1 MINEFIEKIIVF
13 EAEIVEG
20 ERIQD
25 VDVYLNFIG
34 KFEIPP
40 IELTEEEEKALAKI
54 KRRRAAQRRYNAR
67 KKLKQQQAAELEQQ
81 AERSA

>member
-1 MINEFIEKIIVF
+1 LSEDNSTGK
-13 EAEIVEG
+13 
-20 ERIQD
+20 
-25 VDVYLNFIG
+25 LNIG

-40 IELTEEEEKALAKI
+40 VELTEEEEKLLAKI

-67 KKLKQQQAAELEQQ
+67 KKLKQQQQATELEQD